1 MTDLGAHRIARIEQ
15 GDLVSHYP
23 RMIGRNSHLGSH
35 GTGHASRYAVIH
47 TDGGAAGWGL
57 LRGPLDDGSALIG
70 RAVAD
75 LFDPTTGVTDA
86 AANVLD
92 IALHDLAGVLLGQP
106 VYRMLG
112 ADGATDVPCYSG
124 AIYMDDLDPEEDPDG
139 TDAVLRNCAQDHD
152 AGYRAFKL
160 KIGRGYR
167 WMTPEAGL
175 ERDIAVT
182 RLVREAYPDLPI
194 LVDGNNG
201 FTGPDFLTYLDAV
214 RDCGLF
220 WVEEPFQEDRA
231 DLAALSE
238 QLRHTSP
245 ATLIADGELDPDV
258 PFLLDLAREG
268 LLDVLLMDIV
278 SFGMTAWR
286 RLMPELR
293 GLGVMS
299 SPHAWG
305 DPIKSLYTAQLAA
318 RLGDDVTVE
327 AVPGTT
333 DGIDT
338 SGYVLRDGRLHV
350 PDLPGFGIAPPS
362 PSASR
367 AATPGG
373 LGSPHSRHRR
383 PGSPSQP

>member
-1 MTDLGAHRIARIEQ
+1 MPDLSSHRIARIEQ

-23 RMIGRNSHLGSH
+23 RLIGRNSHLGSH
-35 GTGHASRYAVIH
+35 GTGHTSRYAVIH
-47 TDGGAAGWGL
+47 TDAGAAGWGL
-57 LRGPLDDGSALIG
+57 LRGPLGDTGTLTG
-70 RAVAD
+70 RNVAD
-75 LFDPTTGVTDA
+75 LFDPATGVTDDA
-86 AANVLD
+86 AAALD
-92 IALHDLAGVLLGQP
+92 IALHDLAGVILGQP
-106 VYRMLG
+106 VYQLLG
-112 ADGATDVPCYSG
+112 AHGETAVPCYSG
-124 AIYMDDLDPEEDPDG
+124 AIYMDDLDPEDDPDG
-139 TDAVLRNCAQDHD
+139 TDAVLRNCAQDHA

-167 WMTPEAGL
+167 WMAPEAGL

-182 RLVREAYPDLPI
+182 RLVRETYPDLPI

-201 FTGPDFLTYLDAV
+201 FTGPGFLTYLDAV

-231 DLAALSE
+231 DLTALSE
-238 QLRHTSP
+238 HLRHASP
-245 ATLIADGELDPDV
+245 ATLIADGELAPDL

-278 SFGMTAWR
+278 SFGLTAWR

-293 GLGVMS
+293 ELGVMA

-318 RLGDDVTVE
+318 GLGNVVTVE

-333 DGIDT
+333 DGIDA

-350 PDLPGFGIAPPS
+350 PDRPGFGIAPPVS
-362 PSASR
+362 PAQR
-367 AATPGG
+367 ADANGAVRS
-373 LGSPHSRHRR
+373 LGSRHRR